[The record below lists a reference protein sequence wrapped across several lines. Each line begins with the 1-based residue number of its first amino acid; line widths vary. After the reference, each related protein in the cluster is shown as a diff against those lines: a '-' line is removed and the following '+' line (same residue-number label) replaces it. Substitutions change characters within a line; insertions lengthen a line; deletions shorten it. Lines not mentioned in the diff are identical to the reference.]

1 MICRPNGIK
10 PDDMEEN
17 PDIPVYTDVEAV
29 FRQRKTTDEKIQMI
43 ASCTLNGK
51 TGRSVWIEVPTVL
64 YNGYKGKVRII
75 EFNIK
80 NGLLEVLKVQ
90 KA

>member
-1 MICRPNGIK
+1 
-10 PDDMEEN
+10 MEET
-17 PDIPVYTDVEAV
+17 PDFPVYTDVEAV
-29 FRQRKTTDEKIQMI
+29 FRGRKTSEDKIQLI

-51 TGRSVWIEVPTVL
+51 SDRSVWIEVPTVL
-64 YNGYKGKVRII
+64 YNGYKGKVKII

-80 NGLLEVLKVQ
+80 NGLLEVLKVI

>member
-1 MICRPNGIK
+1 MEAT
-10 PDDMEEN
+10 PDFPE
-17 PDIPVYTDVEAV
+17 YTDVEAV
-29 FRQRKTTDEKIQMI
+29 FRQRKTTDDKIQLI

-80 NGLLEVLKVQ
+80 SGLLEVLKVQ
-90 KA
+90 KV

>member
-1 MICRPNGIK
+1 
-10 PDDMEEN
+10 MEEN
-17 PDIPVYTDVEAV
+17 PDQPVYTDVEAV
-29 FRQRKTTDEKIQMI
+29 FRGRKTMEDKIQLI

-51 TGRSVWIEVPTVL
+51 TDRSVWIEVPTAF

>member
-1 MICRPNGIK
+1 
-10 PDDMEEN
+10 MEEN
-17 PDIPVYTDVEAV
+17 PDIPMYADVEAV
-29 FRQRKTTDEKIQMI
+29 FKQRKTTDEKIQMI
-43 ASCTLNGK
+43 ATCTLNGK

-64 YNGYKGKVRII
+64 YNGYKGRVKII

>member
-1 MICRPNGIK
+1 
-10 PDDMEEN
+10 MEEN
-17 PDIPVYTDVEAV
+17 PDLPVYTDVEAV
-29 FRQRKTTDEKIQMI
+29 FRERKTNEEKIQLI

-51 TGRSVWIEVPTVL
+51 PQRSVWIEVPTAL
-64 YNGYKGKVRII
+64 YNGYKGKVKII
-75 EFNIK
+75 EFHIK

>member
-1 MICRPNGIK
+1 
-10 PDDMEEN
+10 MEET
-17 PDIPVYTDVEAV
+17 PDFPEYTDVQAV
-29 FRQRKTTDEKIQMI
+29 FRQRKTTDDKIQLI

-80 NGLLEVLKVQ
+80 SGLLEVLKVQ
-90 KA
+90 KV

>member
-1 MICRPNGIK
+1 
-10 PDDMEEN
+10 MEEN

-29 FRQRKTTDEKIQMI
+29 FKGRKTTDDKVQMI

-64 YNGYKGKVRII
+64 YYGYKGKVKII

>member
-1 MICRPNGIK
+1 
-10 PDDMEEN
+10 MEDN
-17 PDIPVYTDVEAV
+17 SDIPVYTDVEAV
-29 FRQRKTTDEKIQMI
+29 FKGRKTTDEKIQMI

-51 TGRSVWIEVPTVL
+51 PERSVWIEVPTVL

>member
-1 MICRPNGIK
+1 MQ
-10 PDDMEEN
+10 EN
-17 PDIPVYTDVEAV
+17 LSDFPVYTDVEAV
-29 FRQRKTTDEKIQMI
+29 FKQRKTTDEKIQMM
-43 ASCTLNGK
+43 ASCTVNGK

-80 NGLLEVLKVQ
+80 SGMLEVLKVQ
-90 KA
+90 KV

>member
-1 MICRPNGIK
+1 
-10 PDDMEEN
+10 MEDN
-17 PDIPVYTDVEAV
+17 SDIPVYTDVEAV
-29 FRQRKTTDEKIQMI
+29 FKGRKTTDEKIQMI

-64 YNGYKGKVRII
+64 YNGYKGKVRVI

>member
-1 MICRPNGIK
+1 
-10 PDDMEEN
+10 MEET

-29 FRQRKTTDEKIQMI
+29 FKGRKTTEEKIQMI

-51 TGRSVWIEVPTVL
+51 TNRSVWIEVPTAL

-75 EFNIK
+75 EFKIK
-80 NGLLEVLKVQ
+80 NGLLEVMKVM

>member
-1 MICRPNGIK
+1 
-10 PDDMEEN
+10 MEEN

-29 FRQRKTTDEKIQMI
+29 FKGRKTTDEKIQMI

-51 TGRSVWIEVPTVL
+51 TNRSVWIEVPTAL

-75 EFNIK
+75 EFKVK
-80 NGLLEVLKVQ
+80 NGLLEVLKVM

>member
-1 MICRPNGIK
+1 
-10 PDDMEEN
+10 MEES
-17 PDIPVYTDVEAV
+17 PDIPIYTDVEAV
-29 FRQRKTTDEKIQMI
+29 FRQRKTSEEKIQMI

-51 TGRSVWIEVPTVL
+51 TGRSVWIEVPTAL
-64 YNGYKGKVRII
+64 YNGYKGKVRVI
-75 EFNIK
+75 EFNVK

>member
-1 MICRPNGIK
+1 
-10 PDDMEEN
+10 MEET
-17 PDIPVYTDVEAV
+17 PDIPVYADVEAV
-29 FRQRKTTDEKIQMI
+29 FKGRKTTDDKIQMI

-90 KA
+90 KV

>member
-1 MICRPNGIK
+1 
-10 PDDMEEN
+10 MEEN
-17 PDIPVYTDVEAV
+17 SDIPVYTDVEAI
-29 FRQRKTTDEKIQMI
+29 FKQRKTTEDKIQMI

-51 TGRSVWIEVPTVL
+51 TGRNVWIEVPTVL
-64 YNGYKGKVRII
+64 YNGYKGKVRVI

>member
-1 MICRPNGIK
+1 
-10 PDDMEEN
+10 MEEN
-17 PDIPVYTDVEAV
+17 ISDLPVYTDIEAV
-29 FRQRKTTDEKIQMI
+29 FKQRRTTEDRIQLM
-43 ASCTLNGK
+43 ATCTINGK
-51 TGRSVWIEVPTVL
+51 PGRSVWIEVPTAL

-80 NGLLEVLKVQ
+80 SGMLEVLKVQ

>member
-1 MICRPNGIK
+1 
-10 PDDMEEN
+10 MEET
-17 PDIPVYTDVEAV
+17 PDFPEYTDIEAV
-29 FRQRKTTDEKIQMI
+29 FRQRKTTDDKIQLI

-80 NGLLEVLKVQ
+80 SGLLEVLKVQ
-90 KA
+90 KV

>member
-1 MICRPNGIK
+1 
-10 PDDMEEN
+10 MEEN
-17 PDIPVYTDVEAV
+17 ADIPVYADVEAV
-29 FRQRKTTDEKIQMI
+29 FKQRKTTDEKIQMI
-43 ASCTLNGK
+43 ATCTLNGK
-51 TGRSVWIEVPTVL
+51 SHRSVWIEVPTAL
-64 YNGYKGKVRII
+64 YNGYKGKVKII

>member
-1 MICRPNGIK
+1 
-10 PDDMEEN
+10 MEES

-29 FRQRKTTDEKIQMI
+29 FKGRKTTEEKIQMI
-43 ASCTLNGK
+43 ATCTLNGK
-51 TGRSVWIEVPTVL
+51 ANRSVWIEVPTAL

-80 NGLLEVLKVQ
+80 NGLLEVLKVM

>member
-1 MICRPNGIK
+1 
-10 PDDMEEN
+10 MEES
-17 PDIPVYTDVEAV
+17 PDLPVYTDVEAV
-29 FRQRKTTDEKIQMI
+29 FKGRKTTDEKIQMI
-43 ASCTLNGK
+43 ATCTLNGK
-51 TGRSVWIEVPTVL
+51 PERSVWIEVPTAL

-75 EFNIK
+75 EFNVK

>member
-1 MICRPNGIK
+1 
-10 PDDMEEN
+10 MEEN
-17 PDIPVYTDVEAV
+17 QDLPVYTDIEAV
-29 FRQRKTTDEKIQMI
+29 FRGRKTTDEKIQMI

-51 TGRSVWIEVPTVL
+51 TERSVWIEVPTVL

-75 EFNIK
+75 EFNVK

>member
-1 MICRPNGIK
+1 
-10 PDDMEEN
+10 MEEN
-17 PDIPVYTDVEAV
+17 PDFPVYSDIEAV
-29 FRQRKTTDEKIQMI
+29 FKGRKTTDEKIQLI

-51 TGRSVWIEVPTVL
+51 TERSVWIEVPTVL
-64 YNGYKGKVRII
+64 YNGYKGKVKII

>member
-1 MICRPNGIK
+1 MRQAAK
-10 PDDMEEN
+10 PFNMEEN
-17 PDIPVYTDVEAV
+17 PDIPVYSDIEAV
-29 FRQRKTTDEKIQMI
+29 FKTRKNSEEKVQLL

-51 TGRSVWIEVPTVL
+51 IGRSVWIEVPTAL

-75 EFNIK
+75 EFNVK
-80 NGLLEVLKVQ
+80 NGLLEVTKVQ

>member
-1 MICRPNGIK
+1 
-10 PDDMEEN
+10 MEEN
-17 PDIPVYTDVEAV
+17 PELPVYANVEAV
-29 FRQRKTTDEKIQMI
+29 FKGRKTTDDKIQMI

-75 EFNIK
+75 EYNIK
-80 NGLLEVLKVQ
+80 NGLLEVLKVE

>member
-1 MICRPNGIK
+1 
-10 PDDMEEN
+10 MEEN
-17 PDIPVYTDVEAV
+17 LDLPVYSDVEAI
-29 FRQRKTTDEKIQMI
+29 FKGRKTSDDKIQMI

-51 TGRSVWIEVPTVL
+51 TDRSVWIEVPTVL
-64 YNGYKGKVRII
+64 YNGYKGKVKII